1 MSSWEEQLNND
12 DAQTIAQN
20 NGEDAGIFQWLRRM
34 KGTKTFRELMKISD
48 NVMKLQI
55 ARLSAKL
62 YESIL
67 ESGFKDLCL
76 DSKKSPNID
85 HVQLMAWT
93 EK

>member
-1 MSSWEEQLNND
+1 
-12 DAQTIAQN
+12 
-20 NGEDAGIFQWLRRM
+20 M

-48 NVMKLQI
+48 NVMKLQQI

-85 HVQLMAWT
+85 HVQLMA
-93 EK
+93 